1 MQGAAT
7 FLSLPMVLNY
17 YIGVCPSPY
26 LVAVGDFFFC
36 ANWLYIYIYFFKSG
50 EGNFLCHFNSP
61 S

>member
-26 LVAVGDFFFC
+26 LVAVGDFFF
-36 ANWLYIYIYFFKSG
+36 LR
-50 EGNFLCHFNSP
+50 
-61 S
+61 